1 MHGTSNGRWHDAA
14 TIAEFLEKDMLP
26 EAWLCD
32 EKTEGLRRLLK
43 TRSALVR
50 ARVTIQNQIHGMVVS
65 VGMEDKKTSLQ
76 SKRGRQE
83 ILDALN
89 SAGYGLEVNALM
101 ETIDSLNE
109 RVKMLSSRLP
119 RR

>member
-1 MHGTSNGRWHDAA
+1 
-14 TIAEFLEKDMLP
+14 MLP

-50 ARVTIQNQIHGMVVS
+50 ARITIQNQIHGMVVS